1 MKKFSAV
8 LLILALVGGALFA
21 SFTGNAAVSFGV
33 DLDGKKYGFDNS
45 AAVKADIT
53 ILERIG
59 SAKGEGDIF
68 AEINAEL
75 SLGFT
80 FDAAPG
86 DLDADGIA
94 GTAKITEAKIKGDNW
109 YVSILGA
116 LGAPNFASSAI
127 EVDDDGDSLLDLTFG
142 LDKIAGITVGFADFA
157 FGFGVEGT
165 FDDPAGYKV
174 FLSAV
179 TPAFEFADG
188 LTGKFGL
195 AGVLADYE
203 MGVFG
208 SAEVAFAQ
216 DDLAVSLA
224 TDLEYVKGEDF
235 AVEVAVAAAYDFVS
249 ADIYYGLKDYGAIYG
264 NADHIL
270 SVQLGAVIEGFD
282 ITVGGKDLVNTQDLY
297 ASVGYAI
304 NEQLSVGVNGGYVI
318 ADKVWSAGAEATY
331 TADMFK
337 ATASVDLEGAD
348 KLADVGVKVGVSSDK
363 LVDGATLALDYAS
376 GNFVADPAELGTITA
391 KATIA
396 F

>member
-21 SFTGNAAVSFGV
+21 SFTGSAEVSFGV
-33 DLDGKKYGFDNS
+33 DLDGKTFGFEN
-45 AAVKADIT
+45 AQGLKAEIG

-59 SAKGEGDIF
+59 SAKGDSDIY

-75 SLGFT
+75 SV
-80 FDAAPG
+80 
-86 DLDADGIA
+86 DLAWTAGEVADSLDI
-94 GTAKITEAKIKGDNW
+94 TAKITEAKIKGDNW

-157 FGFGVEGT
+157 FGFGVEGA
-165 FDDPAGYKV
+165 FDDPAEYKV

-195 AGVLADYE
+195 AGVLADDE

-208 SAEVAFAQ
+208 SVEVAFAQ

-235 AVEVAVAAAYDFVS
+235 AVEVAVAATYDFVS
-249 ADIYYGLKDYGAIYG
+249 ADVYYGLKDYGAIYG
-264 NADHIL
+264 GAEHIL

-318 ADKVWSAGAEATY
+318 AAETWNAGAEATY

-348 KLADVGVKVGVSSDK
+348 KLTDVGVKVGVSSDK
-363 LVDGATLALDYAS
+363 LVDGATLSLDYAS
-376 GNFVADPAELGTITA
+376 GNFVADPVELGTITA
-391 KATIA
+391 KAKIA